1 MGFGVLICFRVWKAI
16 NLHEFIVSWRGS
28 MMFKVLRVAYGLLLV
43 AVLFVP
49 FGAYHS
55 RVEPYISGFLWG
67 YQLPVG
73 YVALVSGLLVILYP
87 RLNMLKGRLDFL
99 VVAIGLFLLLSFI
112 LFPKEFFINLLHG
125 TSFSAAQIDV
135 DSPVGNVVVWG
146 LSLLSL
152 ALGFVLRAKLP
163 RTMAN

>member
-1 MGFGVLICFRVWKAI
+1 MNPIAW
-16 NLHEFIVSWRGS
+16 WWGS
-28 MMFKVLRVAYGLLLV
+28 VMLKVLRVAYGLLLV

-55 RVEPYISGFLWG
+55 RVEPYLIGFLWG

-87 RLNMLKGRLDFL
+87 KLTALRGRLDFL
-99 VVAIGLFLLLSFI
+99 VVAIGLVLLLSFM
-112 LFPKEFFINLLHG
+112 LSPKDFFINLLHG
-125 TSFSAAQIDV
+125 TSFSSAQIDV
-135 DSPVGNVVVWG
+135 DSPVGNILVWG

-152 ALGFVLRAKLP
+152 ALGFVLRAKLFRP
-163 RTMAN
+163 SGEF

>member
-1 MGFGVLICFRVWKAI
+1 
-16 NLHEFIVSWRGS
+16 
-28 MMFKVLRVAYGLLLV
+28 MFKVFRVAYGLLLV

-55 RVEPYISGFLWG
+55 LVEPYIIGFLWG

-87 RLNMLKGRLDFL
+87 KLNALKGRLDFL
-99 VVAIGLFLLLSFI
+99 VVIIGLLLLLSFMF
-112 LFPKEFFINLLHG
+112 FPKEFFINLLHG

-135 DSPVGNVVVWG
+135 DSPVGNLVVWG

-152 ALGFVLRAKLP
+152 ALGFVLRAKLFRP
-163 RTMAN
+163 LSEFTE